1 MFVCHVQIIY
11 KSIFDAPLYYKLLLT
26 VINCYP
32 LIYTIVYCYKLILG
46 ERHIKYNGGEREWG
60 IRLRWVC
67 GWENSL
73 TPLDF

>member
-11 KSIFDAPLYYKLLLT
+11 KSIFDCLLYYKLLLT

-46 ERHIKYNGGEREWG
+46 ERHIKYNGAKGNGAFGCDGFVDGR
-60 IRLRWVC
+60 IA
-67 GWENSL
+67 
-73 TPLDF
+73 